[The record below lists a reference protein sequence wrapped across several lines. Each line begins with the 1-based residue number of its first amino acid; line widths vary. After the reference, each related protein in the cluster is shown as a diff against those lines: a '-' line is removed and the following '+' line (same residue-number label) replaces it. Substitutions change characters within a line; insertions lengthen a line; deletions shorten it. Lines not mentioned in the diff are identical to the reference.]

1 MHSGKNLKEFQEIYK
16 NKDNEIYSQLNKE
29 VQTMAERY
37 VSKLIPRQRRIY
49 LPKVQRFEDVQIIY
63 READSEKNIIDSWN
77 IGGFDKKDDLVEQSE
92 SNGTGYK
99 KRQLFNTNLEE
110 AKEGSNIQ
118 SICDRLFYLTLIHR
132 QFCSNLAL
140 VNHNPN
146 EVMRI
151 SAIFP
156 QKN

>member
-1 MHSGKNLKEFQEIYK
+1 MYCNQCKNRAIRIMHSGKNLKEFQEIYK

-99 KRQLFNTNLEE
+99 KR
-110 AKEGSNIQ
+110 
-118 SICDRLFYLTLIHR
+118 
-132 QFCSNLAL
+132 
-140 VNHNPN
+140 
-146 EVMRI
+146 
-151 SAIFP
+151 
-156 QKN
+156 